1 MEKQNDVKEKITK
14 VLKEDVAKE
23 LEQDGGGIELI
34 EFKDGTA
41 YVRFKGACMGCPMAA
56 MTLGNVVE
64 EILKQKVKEVKRV
77 KMA

>member
-1 MEKQNDVKEKITK
+1 MIDKMKEKITK

-34 EFKDGTA
+34 DFKGGVA

-64 EILKQKVKEVKRV
+64 SILKQKIKEVKSV